1 MLNASTV
8 LTYPIL
14 MLMSIGKKSFENL
27 GRVINKSGDT
37 VARLLQPAEVSLNH
51 AQSISQSIFQKKRR
65 LYCIID
71 DTLIKKIFSRY
82 MQGAGMF
89 FDTKARTQIM
99 AYKLVV
105 GMISDGKFAIPIE
118 CAYLFS
124 KELTD
129 ELEDKFPSKEDIAKA
144 IVKTAKKLFPSA
156 KIIVVADGLYSI
168 ISFLKWCIDNHIA
181 AEMRMHSNRVVE
193 YNGVKVTLK
202 NLSKHVHPQ
211 GRQMARTVT
220 VKWHDIELELT
231 VVRRIDKHGE
241 ESIVFQCATYKA
253 LPKEH
258 VESYKARWSIEKFNR
273 TAKQKLGLQD
283 CFSRSL
289 RTQHNHVAAVLLA
302 YALVQLEMKAH
313 KLHTPEEAI
322 RRSEKKNVALLLTR
336 FGRLDRIFG
345 GTYA

>member
-1 MLNASTV
+1 MLNISTI

-27 GRVINKSGDT
+27 GKVINKSGDT
-37 VARLLQPAEVSLNH
+37 AARLLQPAEESLKY
-51 AQSISQSIFQKKRR
+51 AQSISQSIFQEKKK

-71 DTLIKKIFSRY
+71 DTLIKKIFSRF

-89 FDTKARTQIM
+89 FDTKIGRRIM
-99 AYKLVV
+99 AYRLVV

-129 ELEDKFPSKEDIAKA
+129 ELKDIFPSKEDIAKA
-144 IVKTAKKLFPSA
+144 IVKTAIRLFPNS
-156 KIIVVADGLYSI
+156 KIIVVADGLYSTTN
-168 ISFLKWCIDNHIA
+168 FLKWCVESKIA

-193 YNGVKVTLK
+193 YNGARTTLR
-202 NLSKHVHPQ
+202 NLSKSIHPK
-211 GRQMARTVT
+211 GRQMMRTIT
-220 VKWHDIELELT
+220 AKWHDIDLEISI
-231 VVRRIDKHGE
+231 VRRINKHGE

-253 LPKEH
+253 TPKEH
-258 VESYKARWSIEKFNR
+258 VKSYKVRWYVEKFNR

-289 RTQHNHVAAVLLA
+289 QTQHNHVAAVLLS
-302 YALVQLEMKAH
+302 YALVQLEMKKY
-313 KLHTPEEAI
+313 KLDTPEDAI
-322 RRSEKKNVALLLTR
+322 RRSEKKNIASLLSR
-336 FGRLDRIFG
+336 FNRLDEIFG
-345 GTYA
+345 EVHA

>member
-1 MLNASTV
+1 MLNVSTV

-27 GRVINKSGDT
+27 GTVIEKSGDT
-37 VARLLQPAEVSLNH
+37 VARLLQPAEISLNC
-51 AQSISQSIFQKKRR
+51 AQNISQAMFHEKRR

-71 DTLIKKIFSRY
+71 DTLIKKIFPRY

-89 FDTKARTQIM
+89 FDTKARSQIM
-99 AYKLVV
+99 AYRLVV

-144 IVKTAKKLFPSA
+144 IVKTAKRLFPNT
-156 KIIVVADGLYSI
+156 KIIVVADGLYSTVC
-168 ISFLKWCIDNHIA
+168 FLKWCIDNHIA
-181 AEMRMHSNRVVE
+181 TEMRMHSNRVVE
-193 YNGVKVTLK
+193 YKGVKITLK
-202 NLSKHVHPQ
+202 NLSRHVRPK

-231 VVRRIDKHGE
+231 VVRRIDKHDE

-253 LPKEH
+253 SPKEH
-258 VESYKARWSIEKFNR
+258 VESYKVRWYIEKFNR

-289 RTQHNHVAAVLLA
+289 RTQHNHVAAVLFS
-302 YALVQLEMKAH
+302 YALLQLEMKTH
-313 KLHTPEEAI
+313 RLHTPEEAI
-322 RRSEKKNVALLLTR
+322 RRPEKKNFNLLLAR
-336 FGRLDRIFG
+336 FSRLDQIFKVA
-345 GTYA
+345 YA

>member
-1 MLNASTV
+1 
-8 LTYPIL
+8 

-27 GRVINKSGDT
+27 GTVINKSGDT
-37 VARLLQPAEVSLNH
+37 AARLLQPAEVSLNH
-51 AQSISQSIFQKKRR
+51 TQSISQSLFQGKRR

-99 AYKLVV
+99 AYRLVV

-144 IVKTAKKLFPSA
+144 IVKTAKKLFPNA
-156 KIIVVADGLYSI
+156 KIIVVADGLYST

-181 AEMRMHSNRVVE
+181 AEMRMHSNRAIE

-202 NLSKHVHPQ
+202 NLSKHVRPK

-220 VKWHDIELELT
+220 AKWHDIELEIT

-253 LPKEH
+253 SSREH
-258 VESYKARWSIEKFNR
+258 VESYKVRWYIEKFNR

-302 YALVQLEMKAH
+302 YALLQLEMKARRVR
-313 KLHTPEEAI
+313 TPEEAI
-322 RRSEKKNVALLLTR
+322 RRCEKKNFTFLLAR
-336 FGRLDRIFG
+336 FSRLGQIFG
-345 GTYA
+345 VVYA

>member
-1 MLNASTV
+1 MPNVSTV

-27 GRVINKSGDT
+27 GSVISKSGDT
-37 VARLLQPAEVSLNH
+37 VARLLQPAEVSLSH
-51 AQSISQSIFQKKRR
+51 AQSISQSIFREKRR

-89 FDTKARTQIM
+89 FDTKAHTQIM
-99 AYKLVV
+99 AYRLVV

-129 ELEDKFPSKEDIAKA
+129 ELEDKFPTKEDIAKA
-144 IVKTAKKLFPSA
+144 IVKTARRLFPNT
-156 KIIVVADGLYSI
+156 KIIVVADGLYST
-168 ISFLKWCIDNHIA
+168 ISFLKWCIANHIA
-181 AEMRMHSNRVVE
+181 AEMRMHSNRVIE
-193 YNGVKVTLK
+193 YKGIKVTLK
-202 NLSKHVHPQ
+202 NLSKHVRPK

-231 VVRRIDKHGE
+231 IVRRIDKHGE

-253 LPKEH
+253 SPKEH
-258 VESYKARWSIEKFNR
+258 VESYKVRWYVEKFNR

-283 CFSRSL
+283 CFSRSI
-289 RTQHNHVAAVLLA
+289 RTQHNHVSAVLLS
-302 YALVQLEMKAH
+302 YALVQLEMKVH
-313 KLHTPEEAI
+313 SLRTPEEAI
-322 RRSEKKNVALLLTR
+322 RRSEKKNFALLRTK
-336 FGRLDRIFG
+336 FDRLDQIFG
-345 GTYA
+345 DVHA

>member
-1 MLNASTV
+1 
-8 LTYPIL
+8 

-27 GRVINKSGDT
+27 GTVINKSGDT
-37 VARLLQPAEVSLNH
+37 AARLLQQAEVSLNH
-51 AQSISQSIFQKKRR
+51 AQSISQSLFRGKRR

-99 AYKLVV
+99 AYRLVV

-144 IVKTAKKLFPSA
+144 IVKTAKRLFPNA
-156 KIIVVADGLYSI
+156 KIIVVADGLYSTI
-168 ISFLKWCIDNHIA
+168 CFLKWCIDNHIA
-181 AEMRMHSNRVVE
+181 AEMRMHSNRVIE
-193 YNGVKVTLK
+193 YNGVKITLR
-202 NLSKHVHPQ
+202 NLSKHIRPK

-253 LPKEH
+253 SPIEH
-258 VESYKARWSIEKFNR
+258 VESYKVRWYIEKFNR
-273 TAKQKLGLQD
+273 TAKQELGLQD

-289 RTQHNHVAAVLLA
+289 QTQRNHVAAVLLA
-302 YALVQLEMKAH
+302 YALVQLEMKTR

-322 RRSEKKNVALLLTR
+322 RRSEKKNIQTLLSR
-336 FGRLDRIFG
+336 FMRLDQIFSCVD
-345 GTYA
+345 A

>member
-1 MLNASTV
+1 MLKNTV

-37 VARLLQPAEVSLNH
+37 AGRLLQPAEISLNH
-51 AQSISQSIFQKKRR
+51 AQSISQSVFREKRK

-99 AYKLVV
+99 AYRLVV

-129 ELEDKFPSKEDIAKA
+129 QLKDKFPTKEDIAKA
-144 IVKTAKKLFPSA
+144 IVKTAIRLFPNA
-156 KIIVVADGLYSI
+156 KIIVVADGLYSTI
-168 ISFLKWCIDNHIA
+168 NFLQWCIDNHIA

-202 NLSKHVHPQ
+202 NLSKQIRPK

-220 VKWHDIELELT
+220 AKWHDIELEIT
-231 VVRRIDKHGE
+231 VVRRVDKHGD

-258 VESYKARWSIEKFNR
+258 VESYKVRWYIEKFNR

-302 YALVQLEMKAH
+302 YALAQLEMKARR
-313 KLHTPEEAI
+313 LPTPEEAI
-322 RRSEKKNVALLLTR
+322 RRSEKKNFTDLLAR
-336 FGRLDRIFG
+336 FGCLDQIFG
-345 GTYA
+345 DVYA